1 MDREEYCIM
10 TNKSLGEHASSVLPA
25 LMGTRPSRV
34 PPHNLGPHASR
45 VPPPEANET
54 TNAGPNAS
62 SVLPPTAGETITTNA
77 GARPSRVRP
86 HNLGSHASRVPP
98 HDLGPRAS
106 RVPPPVAHE
115 TANPGPNAS
124 SVPPPATKRSATTD
138 KVHGTSC
145 PATSLPYDVVCN
157 RSSGTTVR
165 PLHNTGQRADVRP
178 FSAWPLP
185 HAPTFNGDNITAVSR
200 LQNSR
205 RKSSL
210 VAKSSAKQPKV
221 NPGSRRK
228 SILIKNPERTV
239 RTV

>member
-10 TNKSLGEHASSVLPA
+10 TNKNLGEHASGVLPA
-25 LMGTRPSRV
+25 LTGT
-34 PPHNLGPHASR
+34 
-45 VPPPEANET
+45 
-54 TNAGPNAS
+54 
-62 SVLPPTAGETITTNA
+62 
-77 GARPSRVRP
+77 RPSRVRP

-106 RVPPPVAHE
+106 RVPPPEANE

-138 KVHGTSC
+138 KVRGTSC

-221 NPGSRRK
+221 NPGKPPEVHTNKKSGKNSTNSMNSMPTPTYAGGGAPKPRK
-228 SILIKNPERTV
+228 HATVKSVKNSGNSGGIHGPHKRSWLEFRQA
-239 RTV
+239 